1 MNQYKQIQ
9 KQVEKEKDARQERCI
24 PIAHFI
30 LEKFVASGISL
41 KVCAFEEVMT
51 TYKPVYEEIIKEGL
65 DKGWLI
71 NDIIYSVGY
80 FQRLTENLK
89 NVIDLSL
96 SDHQEKAVNKALGK
110 ELTKLTLQDVD
121 ELLKK

>member
-9 KQVEKEKDARQERCI
+9 KAVEKEKDARQERCI

-41 KVCAFEEVMT
+41 KVSDFEEVMK
-51 TYKPVYEEIIKEGL
+51 TYEPLYAEIVKEGL

-71 NDIIYSVGY
+71 NDIIYSINY
-80 FQRLTENLK
+80 FMRLTENLK
-89 NVIDLSL
+89 NVIELSL
-96 SDHQEKAVNKALGK
+96 GEHQEKAVNKALGK
-110 ELTKLTLQDVD
+110 EAKKLTLQDVD
-121 ELLKK
+121 DLLKK